1 MKTIIVSAYSVN
13 PFEGS
18 EGGTGWNIVNELSK
32 ENKLI
37 VVTRKNN
44 LPEIERYMETN
55 LADNHTNLEFHGYDL
70 PNPIMKWKKRLGE
83 RGYVLYFYLWQLF
96 LPFFIKKEGFKFD
109 LAHALNFHS
118 DSHPTFLWVFR
129 KPTIWGPVGHHPL
142 VPTQFIRKQY
152 GTSSFIK
159 DRLYYGVKWVMRNL
173 DPFYYLSKFMV
184 SKIFVINS
192 SIPKAM
198 GVKKSKTEILPAVA
212 SETISNLKIAVK
224 KEFIIL
230 SVGRFHYMKGF
241 DVAIRSFAQ
250 FHNTLSSIDKS
261 KTKLQ
266 LVGKG
271 PEENNLKAIIK
282 ELDIEAHVEIINWV
296 DKSEMDA
303 IYRKASVYLFPSHE
317 GAGMVIP
324 EAQSY
329 GIPTITFD
337 NVGPGELAGKSALKV
352 SYDNYDFTIQ
362 GFSNQLKRL
371 YSNSDFFLKQSNLA
385 LQNFS
390 DHFTWASKAKVINK
404 TYQDLVPQKSIA
416 VFHPS
421 SELYGADRILVN
433 ALEALPKD
441 IRKVVYLKFQGPLVD
456 FIAEHV
462 ENTIVK
468 VTPHM
473 PVIYR
478 AIFSPSGII
487 KFGYDWLRFAN
498 YFISENRKYKFISG
512 YVNTLS
518 TSFISPILKSIGVIH
533 FTHVHEIIE
542 TPKLIGKLTAWI
554 GYLFS
559 SKMICVSNAVKDN
572 LINYLPALK
581 DKSIVLHNGIDAL
594 SVKPKKTDKKINFY
608 LFGRIMEK
616 KGQWFLI
623 EALKQ
628 ISQEVRENISIVL
641 MGGAVPGKE
650 EQLSVLKA
658 EINKNNL
665 SETVI
670 IKGFEKS
677 IDKAMEKA
685 DVCLVPSMMKDPFPT
700 TVLEAMSAGKP
711 VIATNHG
718 GAKEALNGS
727 NCGLLVNPGNVN
739 ELAAS
744 ITQMVEQK
752 SRINTMGDAARKRF
766 KANYTKEHF
775 DNKWLEMNLNG
786 KFI

>member
-1 MKTIIVSAYSVN
+1 MKTILVSAYSVN

-32 ENKLI
+32 ESKLI

-44 LPEIERYMETN
+44 LPEIKRYMETN
-55 LADNHTNLEFHGYDL
+55 VAENHNNLEFHGYDL
-70 PNPIMKWKKRLGE
+70 SNSIMKLKKRLGE

-96 LPFFIKKEGFKFD
+96 LPLFIKKEGFKFD
-109 LAHALNFHS
+109 IAHALNFHS

-129 KPTIWGPVGHHPL
+129 KPTLWGPVGHHPM

-159 DRLYYGVKWVMRNL
+159 DRLYFGVKWVMRNL
-173 DPFYYLSKFMV
+173 DPLYYLSKLMV

-192 SIPKAM
+192 SIPEAM

-212 SETISNLKIAVK
+212 SEIIANPKIAIK
-224 KEFIIL
+224 KEFIVL

-250 FHNTLSSIDKS
+250 FHKTLSSSDQAN
-261 KTKLQ
+261 TKLQ

-271 PEENNLKAIIK
+271 PEENNIKAIIA
-282 ELDIEAHVEIINWV
+282 ELGIEGHVEIINWV

-337 NVGPGELAGKSALKV
+337 NVGPGELAGTNALKV
-352 SYDNYDFTIQ
+352 SYDNYEFSVQ

-371 YSNSDFFLKQSNLA
+371 FVNPDFYLKQSNLA
-385 LQNFS
+385 LQNFKEN
-390 DHFTWASKAKVINK
+390 FTWKAKATVIDK
-404 TYQDLVPQKSIA
+404 FYDELMPQKTIA

-433 ALEALPKD
+433 ALGAIPAEVK
-441 IRKVVYLKFQGPLVD
+441 KVVYLKSEGALVD
-456 FIAEHV
+456 FIPSNV
-462 ENTIVK
+462 ENVIVK
-468 VTPHM
+468 VIPHL
-473 PVIYR
+473 PIIYR
-478 AIFSPSGII
+478 AIFTPTGILEFGLHWF
-487 KFGYDWLRFAN
+487 KFAAF
-498 YFISENRKYKFISG
+498 FIRENSKYKFKSA

-518 TSFISPILKSIGVIH
+518 TCPISPLLKLVGIRH
-533 FTHVHEIIE
+533 FIHVHEIIE
-542 TPKLIGKLTAWI
+542 NPKAIGKLTAWV
-554 GYLFS
+554 GHLFS
-559 SKMICVSNAVKDN
+559 NKMVCVSQAVKDS
-572 LINYLPALK
+572 LVNYLPQLES
-581 DKSIVLHNGIDAL
+581 KSVVLHNGIDAL
-594 SVKPKKTDKKINFY
+594 NVSAKETEEKVNFY

-623 EALKQ
+623 DALKQ
-628 ISQEVRENISIVL
+628 VSEEVKNQLNIVL
-641 MGGAVPGKE
+641 MGGAVPGRE
-650 EQLSVLKA
+650 DQLAVLKS
-658 EINKNNL
+658 EIKKNNL
-665 SETVI
+665 EEFVT

-727 NCGLLVNPGNVN
+727 NCGILIHPGNTI

-744 ITQMVEQK
+744 ITKMVEEK
-752 SRINTMGDAARKRF
+752 SRISTMGDAARKRF
-766 KANYTKEHF
+766 EANYTKPHF
-775 DNKWLEMNLNG
+775 KKKWLALYKAES
-786 KFI
+786 FI